1 MEADEQPAG
10 PSPGGLDK
18 PCDTTVA
25 RLAAEAFSLVVRA
38 CSRTQAV
45 EALQRLAGD
54 DVRLLG
60 AARAYCGEVEE
71 LDDALCGQAAE
82 LLDRAAAQLGGSS
95 GRGHT
100 AGSGGGRPAR
110 PRGDRGGTPGPSRAP
125 AGG

>member
-1 MEADEQPAG
+1 MEADEQPAD

-18 PCDTTVA
+18 PCDTAVA

-54 DVRLLG
+54 DARLLD

-82 LLDRAAAQLGGSS
+82 LLDRAAAQLGGSPVRTAPG
-95 GRGHT
+95 GRGRT
-100 AGSGGGRPAR
+100 
-110 PRGDRGGTPGPSRAP
+110 PRRS
-125 AGG
+125 